1 MIRTQAVDCCFP
13 ESSVIHTI
21 LIKVKDRFLGVA
33 INRQCRPVLDQC
45 CKLKSI
51 IISSDDNGE
60 AIDDNQ
66 TKGCIDGLAVF
77 TTVLTTINV
86 LESHQKIQQDLEV
99 CRARFVM
106 GQLLSHD
113 GSETAD
119 FSERGFIYSV
129 EVG

>member
-1 MIRTQAVDCCFP
+1 M
-13 ESSVIHTI
+13 
-21 LIKVKDRFLGVA
+21 KDRFLGVA
-33 INRQCRPVLDQC
+33 MNQQCRPVLDQC

-51 IISSDDNGE
+51 IISSDDNGKT
-60 AIDDNQ
+60 ADNNQ

-113 GSETAD
+113 ESETAD